1 MKKLLIID
9 DDEDISAMLFLLL
22 RSKNFEVE
30 VVTKSESIFNRIKMY
45 QPDIILLDVF
55 LTGYDGRVIC
65 KQLKFHPDF
74 KHIPVIMVSGDNEV
88 LQTAEQYGA
97 NDFIQK
103 PFDAEALLSK
113 INNLVT
119 VKGNLVN

>member
-30 VVTKSESIFNRIKMY
+30 VVTKSENIFNRIKMY

-74 KHIPVIMVSGDNEV
+74 KHIPVIMVSGDDEV

-103 PFDAEALLSK
+103 PFDAEVLLSK

>member
-30 VVTKSESIFNRIKMY
+30 VVTKSENIFNRIKMY

-103 PFDAEALLSK
+103 PFDAEMLLSK